1 MVNPVLQCPVPS
13 ITMLMTTGSKVTHSN
28 THCNTAARGGGQ
40 EQVKA
45 DAGAKVLTDFLL
57 VFSDDSADHTLD
69 RSSSSEAALSR
80 TAGRSLLLLLL
91 LWLPVLL
98 LPGAVLVLPNNG
110 LRLPPAGSTSPDLVE
125 GAAELLVLVTA
136 SSTAAAAAAADAV
149 ADLGLPRLAG
159 TSA

>member
-1 MVNPVLQCPVPS
+1 
-13 ITMLMTTGSKVTHSN
+13 MLMTTGSKVTHSN

-91 LWLPVLL
+91 LLWLPVLL